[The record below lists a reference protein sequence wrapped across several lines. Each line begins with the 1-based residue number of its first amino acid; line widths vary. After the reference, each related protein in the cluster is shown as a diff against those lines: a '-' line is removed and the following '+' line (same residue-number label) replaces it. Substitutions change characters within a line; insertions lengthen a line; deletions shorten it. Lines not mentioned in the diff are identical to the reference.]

1 MEIEANLRTQ
11 MARFVRLTDD
21 EFQHI
26 YQAAKVVQ
34 ISKGE
39 VLFREGERCDYLY
52 FVGEGLLKYF
62 YMVDGE
68 ERIGQFFFENAWAV
82 DLYSFLS
89 REVSK
94 MNMGAIENSTLLAW
108 SYDTVQQ
115 LYEDCPKFE
124 RFGRLMVE
132 HTFVSSQQ
140 RSASFLTLSHAERY
154 ELIVQTRPKVI
165 ARVPQYMIA
174 AYLGIKPE
182 SLSRIRKKNR
192 DK

>member
-1 MEIEANLRTQ
+1 MPL
-11 MARFVRLTDD
+11 
-21 EFQHI
+21 
-26 YQAAKVVQ
+26 K
-34 ISKGE
+34 KGE
-39 VLFREGERCDYLY
+39 VLFREGQRCDYLY
-52 FVGEGLLKYF
+52 FVVEGLLKYF
-62 YMVDGE
+62 YLVDGE
-68 ERIGQFFFENAWAV
+68 ERIGQFFFENAWAT

-89 REVSK
+89 REGSK
-94 MNMGAIENSTLLAW
+94 MNMGAIETSTLLAF
-108 SYDTVQQ
+108 SRAAIQQ
-115 LYEDCPKFE
+115 LYKDIPKLE

-154 ELIVQTRPKVI
+154 ELIVRTRPKVI

-182 SLSRIRKKNR
+182 SLSRIRKKRR

>member
-1 MEIEANLRTQ
+1 MEAIFRTHL
-11 MARFVRLTDD
+11 AHFVRLTEE
-21 EFQHI
+21 EFQQM
-26 YQAAKVVQ
+26 YQLAKV
-34 ISKGE
+34 IHIPKGE
-39 VLFREGERCDYLY
+39 VLFREGQRSDHLY
-52 FVGEGLLKYF
+52 FVVEGLLKYF

-68 ERIGQFFFENAWAV
+68 ERIGQFFFENAWAG

-89 REVSK
+89 REASK
-94 MNMGAIENSTLLAW
+94 MSIGAIENSTLLAW
-108 SYDTVQQ
+108 SYDTMQQ
-115 LYEDCPKFE
+115 LYDANHKFE

-132 HTFVSSQQ
+132 HIFVSSQQ

-154 ELIVQTRPKVI
+154 ELIVKTRPKVI